1 MMIEGMG
8 QLLEMKTMECD
19 PRLATPVR
27 RCKSKPPEFSS
38 ETNALPEKAAVG
50 GPRRLDLSFSMWD
63 TRASPAPCAP
73 QHPNTLGVMAP
84 ELSKGYSAMVLGGIE
99 E

>member
-1 MMIEGMG
+1 
-8 QLLEMKTMECD
+8 
-19 PRLATPVR
+19 
-27 RCKSKPPEFSS
+27 
-38 ETNALPEKAAVG
+38 
-50 GPRRLDLSFSMWD
+50 MWD

-73 QHPNTLGVMAP
+73 QHTNTLGVMAP